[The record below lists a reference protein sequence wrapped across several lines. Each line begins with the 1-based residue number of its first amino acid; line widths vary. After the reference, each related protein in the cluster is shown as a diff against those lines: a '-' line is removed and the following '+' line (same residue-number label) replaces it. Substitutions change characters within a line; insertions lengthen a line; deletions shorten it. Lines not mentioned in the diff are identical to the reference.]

1 MGFLSLFS
9 GKSSSRQ
16 TSKASG
22 RGVKAQAYEATTA
35 SDSPFQGTYPVA
47 GNGPNILDTLSKSAK
62 FRHTQVSLGSHNIDP
77 AAPAPTIPLHGASS
91 ISSNADVPPYEG
103 TNPAPAPASK
113 RRNSFRAPPLSFRK
127 PRDQPARASRS
138 ETPEFAQYGAGFT
151 QVFPLAYH
159 ATSHKRN
166 SSLFSELGKSVDVL
180 DAHSEISRAD
190 FRTRVQAEGAKDFG
204 EDVADRNLS
213 HATYTRDPSQVQA
226 FYGTQGGKS
235 PSYRDLPLT
244 AVRRARAQTD
254 ASPPRLE
261 KHVEMPSFSLFPD
274 KAASEMAAARGA
286 DRMASLK
293 TYVPTGTGSV
303 FSGNAPAELRRH
315 SMHRSAIPPELR
327 RPATAG
333 SAMPARP
340 MTSWDDSGIRE
351 DVPPL
356 PYYVPRRLEDLMD
369 KGSRLPAAVPHS
381 EKQSLFRFPPA
392 TYRPSSSS
400 RPGTASNRGSVSS
413 SALTSAP
420 AQSSSP
426 WAKCTR
432 HALQFSVSSSASG
445 GSGEPV
451 GAESAPAPCVKPSP
465 TRSDD
470 RASAE
475 PCRGHGYSRS
485 RSMTFPKAGQLE
497 EIYEHV
503 PERDSSLRNWSLTSD
518 THSISSLSTN
528 FFGNRPMSRHT
539 ANTSIDASF
548 PTSHAFSS
556 VSLPLSSARGSIY
569 STDHLGKLQLVPDGA
584 PPMLGRQ
591 ATECFNMD
599 DYISSDDDS
608 FIAPRRQ
615 RSPVNE
621 EDLLFRDSGYGF
633 SELPGLHDS
642 LHDITSTPPAILHP
656 PPQPR
661 RRPATSAGTLGCQ
674 HSFRM
679 SRRESPPRGHRPMT
693 SVASIFTAPS
703 RGRSRRRRQSNA
715 AETASLDQ
723 QEYPWTQSPPR
734 ATYRSDHGSIR
745 SRPSHRGR
753 KGSQRLSAFGSAFSQ
768 TGGYEEDSH
777 YAPAPEVPVSLGPT
791 RSVKSVKSVK
801 TTTTTD
807 TGRTLMAGLA
817 DSGDASGS
825 KYNGTS
831 NYNSPK
837 STGNYSGD
845 RTTTTGDDDQKPSDR
860 LPVTKI
866 DIAAVIRFRKL
877 DKARRRTMEMAIH
890 RGDKAAPASSSPV
903 QEQKKSMVPMD
914 TAQHA

>member
-138 ETPEFAQYGAGFT
+138 ETPEFAQ
-151 QVFPLAYH
+151 
-159 ATSHKRN
+159 
-166 SSLFSELGKSVDVL
+166 
-180 DAHSEISRAD
+180 
-190 FRTRVQAEGAKDFG
+190 TRVQAEGAKDFG

-226 FYGTQGGKS
+226 FYGTQG
-235 PSYRDLPLT
+235 
-244 AVRRARAQTD
+244 
-254 ASPPRLE
+254 
-261 KHVEMPSFSLFPD
+261 
-274 KAASEMAAARGA
+274 EMAAARGA

-400 RPGTASNRGSVSS
+400 RPGTASNR
-413 SALTSAP
+413 
-420 AQSSSP
+420 
-426 WAKCTR
+426 
-432 HALQFSVSSSASG
+432 
-445 GSGEPV
+445 
-451 GAESAPAPCVKPSP
+451 VKPSP

>member
-9 GKSSSRQ
+9 RKSSSRQ

-35 SDSPFQGTYPVA
+35 SDTPFQGTYPVA
-47 GNGPNILDTLSKSAK
+47 GNGPNVLDTLSKSAK
-62 FRHTQVSLGSHNIDP
+62 FRQTQVSLGSHNIDP
-77 AAPAPTIPLHGASS
+77 AAPAPTIPLHSAGI

-127 PRDQPARASRS
+127 PRDQSVRASRS

-151 QVFPLAYH
+151 QVFPPAH
-159 ATSHKRN
+159 HTTSHKRN

-190 FRTRVQAEGAKDFG
+190 FRTRVQAEGAKEFG
-204 EDVADRNLS
+204 EDVADRNLFS
-213 HATYTRDPSQVQA
+213 HTTYTLDPSQVQA
-226 FYGTQGGKS
+226 FYGTQG
-235 PSYRDLPLT
+235 
-244 AVRRARAQTD
+244 
-254 ASPPRLE
+254 
-261 KHVEMPSFSLFPD
+261 
-274 KAASEMAAARGA
+274 AAARGA

-315 SMHRSAIPPELR
+315 SMHRSAIPSELR

-340 MTSWDDSGIRE
+340 MTSWDDSDIHE

-369 KGSRLPAAVPHS
+369 KGSRLPVAVPHS

-392 TYRPSSSS
+392 TYRPPSSS
-400 RPGTASNRGSVSS
+400 RPGTASNRGLVPS

-432 HALQFSVSSSASG
+432 HALQLSVSSSASG
-445 GSGEPV
+445 GSGEPAS
-451 GAESAPAPCVKPSP
+451 AESAPAPCVKPSP

-475 PCRGHGYSRS
+475 PRRGHGYSRS
-485 RSMTFPKAGQLE
+485 RSMTFPKPGQLE

-503 PERDSSLRNWSLTSD
+503 PERGSSLRNWSLTSD
-518 THSISSLSTN
+518 TQSLSSLSTN

-569 STDHLGKLQLVPDGA
+569 STDHLGKLQLVPDDA
-584 PPMLGRQ
+584 PPMPGRQ

-599 DYISSDDDS
+599 DYITSDDDS
-608 FIAPRRQ
+608 FIAPRRR
-615 RSPVNE
+615 RSPVDE

-633 SELPGLHDS
+633 AELPGLHDS

-723 QEYPWTQSPPR
+723 QEYPWAQPPPR

-768 TGGYEEDSH
+768 TGGYEVDGH
-777 YAPAPEVPVSLGPT
+777 YAPAPEVPVSLRPT
-791 RSVKSVKSVK
+791 RSVKSVKSAKSVK

-807 TGRTLMAGLA
+807 TGRTLMAGPA
-817 DSGDASGS
+817 PYIPDSGDASGS

-837 STGNYSGD
+837 STGNYSD
-845 RTTTTGDDDQKPSDR
+845 NRTTTTGDDDQKPSDR

-903 QEQKKSMVPMD
+903 QEQRKSMVPMD